1 MAVVR
6 VNSAQFDRV
15 ARLLRAVAG
24 GAELAGS
31 RAINDTLKALRASA
45 VRKIRERLNIKAK
58 DIRDRIFLTR
68 ATRNKLEGRFTVTG
82 ERRLPVFLFGAKQTK
97 KGVTY
102 KIKKGES
109 RKLVPGAWVNK
120 TLRQVFVREFAEDA
134 GAAKAG
140 ERATVGEKFAGRK
153 RVGRRPIRPVFGP
166 SVGRVFVEEVQTTVQ
181 REAGEKLEERLD
193 FHVDKLLRKAGL

>member
-1 MAVVR
+1 MAVVS

-15 ARLLRAVAG
+15 ARLLSAVKG

-45 VRKIRERLNIKAK
+45 VRKIRERLNIKAR

-68 ATRNKLEGRFTVTG
+68 ATRNKLEGRFDVTG
-82 ERRLPVFLFGAKQTK
+82 GRRLPVFLFGAKQTK

-109 RKLVPGAWVNK
+109 RKLVPGAWVSK
-120 TLRQVFVREFAEDA
+120 TLRQVFVREFADNV
-134 GAAKAG
+134 GLAKEG
-140 ERATVGEKFAGRK
+140 ERASVGETFAGRK

-181 REAGEKLEERLD
+181 REATAKLEERLD
-193 FHVDKLLRKAGL
+193 FHVDRLLQKAGL